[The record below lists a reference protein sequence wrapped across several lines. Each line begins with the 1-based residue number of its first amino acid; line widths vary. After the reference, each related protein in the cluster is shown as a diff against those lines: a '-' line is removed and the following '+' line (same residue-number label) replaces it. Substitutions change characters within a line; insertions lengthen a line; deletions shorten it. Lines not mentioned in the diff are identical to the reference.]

1 LYANIPGIDDD
12 EPTAG
17 PAGVNDAD
25 SDDDNEDDEDYVPSN
40 DSDNDSDTNDIMM
53 KAAQRTTRKMK
64 RVMMTPIAMMMT
76 AKMESTETSRQM
88 KSQERMHRQTKPQ
101 RCKTKSKPQEWEP
114 QEWKLQEWKTRIKM
128 STQKKLKMMIKHQN
142 GLTVT

>member
-1 LYANIPGIDDD
+1 MYANIPGIDDD

-25 SDDDNEDDEDYVPSN
+25 SDDDNEDDMKITRPAM
-40 DSDNDSDTNDIMM
+40 TATTTATPTIMM

-76 AKMESTETSRQM
+76 AKMESTERAG
-88 KSQERMHRQTKPQ
+88 R
-101 RCKTKSKPQEWEP
+101 
-114 QEWKLQEWKTRIKM
+114 
-128 STQKKLKMMIKHQN
+128 
-142 GLTVT
+142 